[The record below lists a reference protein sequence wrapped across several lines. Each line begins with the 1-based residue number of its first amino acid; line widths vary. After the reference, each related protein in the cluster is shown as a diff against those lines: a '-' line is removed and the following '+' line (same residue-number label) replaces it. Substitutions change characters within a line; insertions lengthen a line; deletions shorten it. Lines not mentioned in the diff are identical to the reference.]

1 MNYIYIVFLI
11 ILFFLYGL
19 MLSIFIDY
27 LFPDL
32 ENNQPEYLVLIET
45 LVELSMVYI
54 VYFYMQHYIDHLIN
68 IFIPENKISYLN
80 KIFLFSFSIGI
91 YYYLKKYSAKMQY
104 FQNKYIYYKIK
115 KNKYY
120 KNIKEIF
127 SKRYH

>member
-1 MNYIYIVFLI
+1 MNYIYILFLI
-11 ILFFLYGL
+11 ILFFIYGL
-19 MLSIFIDY
+19 ILSLFIDY

-45 LVELSMVYI
+45 LFELLMVYV

-80 KIFLFSFSIGI
+80 QVFLFSFSIGI

-104 FQNKYIYYKIK
+104 FQNKYIYHKIK
-115 KNKYY
+115 RNKYY
-120 KNIKEIF
+120 KNIREIF